1 MRFLTHSLTHPGGRE
16 QNQDACQY
24 AVAGNIACWAL
35 ADGLGGHGGGEE
47 AALLATGAVISA
59 FQSHAECS
67 PSALLTYFE
76 QARQAVAARQEES
89 PALNGMRTTL
99 VVLVS
104 GMDHALWA
112 HVGDS
117 RLYYF
122 MQGRLTRWTLDHS
135 VPQAMVDANQLKPSR
150 IRLHE
155 DRNRLLR
162 SLGGREDVRATI
174 GNEPEPIRPGDSFL
188 LCTDGFWEYV
198 TETAMEM
205 DLAKSPHPR
214 EWLHFM
220 EQRIR
225 QAAPPD
231 QDNYT
236 AIAIFVGTGQDS
248 SGSPAPEFSGQ
259 ERPQGEGYG

>member
-1 MRFLTHSLTHPGGRE
+1 MRFLTHSLTHSGGRE
-16 QNQDACQY
+16 QNQDACQC
-24 AVAGNIACWAL
+24 AVADRMACWVL

-47 AALLATGAVISA
+47 AARLATDAVMRA

-67 PSALLTYFE
+67 PSALLTYIE
-76 QARQAVAARQEES
+76 LARQAVVARQEES
-89 PALNGMRTTL
+89 PTLGGMRTTL
-99 VVLVS
+99 VILAS
-104 GMDHALWA
+104 DMEKALWA

-122 MQGRLTRWTLDHS
+122 ARGRLARQTRDHS
-135 VPQAMVDANQLKPSR
+135 VPQAMVDARQLKPSQ

-162 SLGGREDVRATI
+162 SIGGREEVRATL
-174 GNEPEPIRPGDSFL
+174 EEDPAAIRTGDSFL

-205 DLAKSPHPR
+205 DLAKSADPR
-214 EWLHFM
+214 EWLRFM

-225 QAAPPD
+225 QTAPSD

-236 AIAIFVGTGQDS
+236 AIAIFV
-248 SGSPAPEFSGQ
+248 EN
-259 ERPQGEGYG
+259 